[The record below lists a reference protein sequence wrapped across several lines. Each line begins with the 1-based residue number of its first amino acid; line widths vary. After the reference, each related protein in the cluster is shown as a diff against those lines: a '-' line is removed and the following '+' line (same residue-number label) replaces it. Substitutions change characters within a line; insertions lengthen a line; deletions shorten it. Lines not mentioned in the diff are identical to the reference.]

1 MLINILTLYRK
12 AFRISRKFADLELEE
27 KMALLKKFN
36 MDAPSCS
43 VLLVLALLTIPAE
56 GFYAFP
62 RVSLIQPTVTSTS
75 RPRTANGIG
84 FIRNISRF
92 TSS

>member
-1 MLINILTLYRK
+1 
-12 AFRISRKFADLELEE
+12 
-27 KMALLKKFN
+27 MALLKKFN

-62 RVSLIQPTVTSTS
+62 PGNGLLSRGSWIQPTVTSTS

-84 FIRNISRF
+84 FIRNIFRF